1 MFTVFKKHFE
11 KCFSCRY
18 ERNRT
23 KYIYIYIYIYDFSL
37 DYSSIDVSAIQD
49 VHKYLMN

>member
-1 MFTVFKKHFE
+1 M
-11 KCFSCRY
+11 CL
-18 ERNRT
+18 RNISKDVSVADMKETGLNR
-23 KYIYIYIYIYDFSL
+23 YIYIYIYDFSL